1 MGIPEEIADR
11 LSKKME
17 KVANGHI
24 DEYREKLDY
33 CFDKAIQKQIE
44 SILGIDNWKGITQ
57 QSYLDQIREVVQ
69 VKISEEMEKFKNEFK
84 VEDFLYDIKRVYKQE
99 LESLIRQ
106 AACKKAEEDFN
117 NFIGAK
123 K

>member
-1 MGIPEEIADR
+1 MDIPEEIADR

-17 KVANGHI
+17 NVANGHI

-33 CFDKAIQKQIE
+33 CFNKAIHKQIE
-44 SILGIDNWKGITQ
+44 SILGLDGWQGITQ
-57 QSYLDQIREVVQ
+57 QPYLDQIREVVQ
-69 VKISEEMEKFKNEFK
+69 VKILEEMERFKNEFK
-84 VEDFLYDIKRVYKQE
+84 VEDFLHTIKRQYKEE
-99 LESLIRQ
+99 LERLIKQ